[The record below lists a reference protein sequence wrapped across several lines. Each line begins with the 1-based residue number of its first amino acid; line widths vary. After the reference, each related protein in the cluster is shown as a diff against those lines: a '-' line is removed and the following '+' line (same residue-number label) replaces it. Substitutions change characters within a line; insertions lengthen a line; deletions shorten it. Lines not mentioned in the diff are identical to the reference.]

1 MLFPLPATSC
11 LPNSQS
17 AFEFYVKD
25 PFLLKALLDSQ
36 IGFTLSWGSDPPS
49 LATVIMLVIS
59 LHCFPPH

>member
-36 IGFTLSWGSDPPS
+36 IGFTLMG
-49 LATVIMLVIS
+49 V
-59 LHCFPPH
+59 